1 MSSDECTTASPSSLD
16 SDSSTISSTTSTK
29 DLELI
34 KEEIGNYLEAIGDG
48 FFATSG
54 VIPVAMNPG
63 LSLKGL
69 GRVGLP
75 LSDRDANDIAKIGRQ
90 APFGKGTEKFVDE
103 SVRKTWEIDPTQVE
117 FRNPQW
123 QKTLQYAVTKTV
135 EQLGV
140 LGGESSVRADLH
152 KLLLYEEGGFFKTHR
167 DTEKAPGM
175 FATLVIMLPSAH
187 EGGEVVVRL
196 GKEKRT
202 LSNPESNEFN
212 YAFLAW

>member
-1 MSSDECTTASPSSLD
+1 MSSDECSTASPSSLD
-16 SDSSTISSTTSTK
+16 SHSSTASSTTSTK
-29 DLELI
+29 DLDLI
-34 KEEIGNYLEAIGDG
+34 KEEIGNYLEAIWRWLLRHFGCH
-48 FFATSG
+48 TQRHESRT
-54 VIPVAMNPG
+54 I
-63 LSLKGL
+63 SQRSWKG
-69 GRVGLP
+69 RPP
-75 LSDRDANDIAKIGRQ
+75 LSDRDATDIAKISRQ
-90 APFGKGTEKFVDE
+90 APFGKGTEKLVDQ

-140 LGGESSVRADLH
+140 LGGQSSVRADLH

-202 LSNPESNEFN
+202 LSNRIK
-212 YAFLAW
+212 